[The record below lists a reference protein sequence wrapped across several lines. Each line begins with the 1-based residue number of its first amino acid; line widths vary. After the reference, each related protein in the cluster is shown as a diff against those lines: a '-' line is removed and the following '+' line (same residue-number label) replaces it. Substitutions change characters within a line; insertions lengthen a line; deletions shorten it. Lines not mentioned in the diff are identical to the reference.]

1 MGIFIHLNVS
11 KSVRRAEWRRVYE
24 ESLELVAA
32 FPLYEK
38 QKRMFLGE
46 GMYCAVPTKERE
58 WFGRIGWHTI
68 GDSETFQSAEDYF
81 LPKDLF
87 EEKEGGTT
95 KQGSREDA
103 DQSRLA
109 GNADILMS
117 LAPMYTNMSWE
128 DERCTGCFELWGNKT
143 QGENYHIYL
152 LAIACMIEDRLDGKA
167 VVFGDI
173 TRGQCVRAVELAN
186 RCLSKPIRVPCSC
199 DAKRL
204 YERVRRLPLRR
215 EEILPFY
222 FGVYQGKKDAAFGA
236 FVREHFS
243 AEETQVYWQERFA
256 GEYPDT
262 MRYERVLHEY
272 LTLGFE
278 LDKLCRYVR
287 LTDDAGREYD
297 REFVEG
303 LMRTEMFVEEKDCED
318 WLEID
323 TEEERPYGIYT
334 LLAQFAFAGAR
345 NRRVERFIPLNE
357 IQKTLQE
364 QLGSRCDVNALIA
377 DWLRKEEQRKKAV
390 AQGDMSKRAASDRF
404 KEKMQAGKQRLQAE
418 QAYDITTYRELM
430 RYKTGDRVRPELKE
444 ELFDYYRFYQGLT
457 EESRF
462 GELMEKD
469 DKERGLF
476 IIRHNES
483 VLLMEEEWRG
493 IFARIREDKGSFE
506 RYYPMV
512 RVRIPSQEVAMVVR
526 ALVLN
531 DELFDCCRQS
541 VQKPGKESET

>member
-11 KSVRRAEWRRVYE
+11 EDVRRAEWRRVYD
-24 ESLELVAA
+24 ESLKLVEA

-68 GDSETFQSAEDYF
+68 GDSVTLQGAEDYF

-87 EEKEGGTT
+87 EDD
-95 KQGSREDA
+95 REEAEDQECRETENQDQPSGETAGDA
-103 DQSRLA
+103 W
-109 GNADILMS
+109 MS
-117 LAPMYTNMSWE
+117 LAPVYTDVSWE
-128 DERCTGCFELWGNKT
+128 DERCRGCFELWGNKT

-167 VVFGDI
+167 AVYGDI

-186 RCLSKPIRVPCSC
+186 RYLERPIRVPCSC
-199 DAKRL
+199 DAQRL
-204 YERVRRLPLRR
+204 YERARGLPLQGK
-215 EEILPFY
+215 EVLQFY
-222 FGVYQGKKDAAFGA
+222 LGVYLGKKDAAFGA
-236 FVREHFS
+236 FMREHFS
-243 AEETQVYWQERFA
+243 PEETGEYWRDRFA
-256 GEYPDT
+256 GQYPDT
-262 MRYERVLHEY
+262 MGYERTLHEY

-287 LTDDAGREYD
+287 FQDDEGRTYY

-303 LMRTEMFVEEKDCED
+303 IMRTELFLEEKDCED

-323 TEEERPYGIYT
+323 TEEEQPYGIYT

-345 NRRVERFIPLNE
+345 NRRVERFISLEE

-364 QLGSRCDVNALIA
+364 QIGKACDVEALIA
-377 DWLRKEEQRKKAV
+377 DWLSGEEKRREAI
-390 AQGDMSKRAASDRF
+390 ARGDMSKRAASDRF
-404 KEKMQAGKQRLQAE
+404 KEKMQAGMERLQAE
-418 QAYDITTYRELM
+418 QEYDINTYRELTL
-430 RYKTGDRVRPELKE
+430 YKAGDRIRPALQE
-444 ELFDYYRFYQGLT
+444 ELLDYYRFYQGLT
-457 EESRF
+457 GESRF
-462 GELMEKD
+462 RELMEKD
-469 DKERGLF
+469 ERERGLF

-483 VLLMEEEWRG
+483 VLLMEEEWRH
-493 IFARIREDKGSFE
+493 IFACIRKAPESFE

-512 RVRIPSQEVAMVVR
+512 RVRIPSQEVATVVR
-526 ALVLN
+526 ALALN
-531 DELFDCCRQS
+531 DELWECCREGLREQ
-541 VQKPGKESET
+541 GRE